1 MAPEKPPGK
10 DEALFLQLVISFQ
23 TAAYHQMGKI
33 ASPITGKLE
42 RNLDQAENSID
53 MLGMIQEKTKGNLN
67 ESERKIIEHVL
78 YELRM
83 NYLEELKKD
92 KEKPQEA
99 TLQAEEQPKRDKPKE
114 DRPEPTAEPE
124 KEKED

>member
-1 MAPEKPPGK
+1 MAPEKPLSK

-33 ASPITGKLE
+33 ASPLTGKVE

-53 MLGMIQEKTKGNLN
+53 MLGMIQEKTKGNLT
-67 ESERKIIEHVL
+67 ESERKIIENVL

-92 KEKPQEA
+92 QE
-99 TLQAEEQPKRDKPKE
+99 KPKE
-114 DRPEPTAEPE
+114 ATPRPEERPKREKSEEDPPEPSAKQEEE
-124 KEKED
+124 KEE